1 MSSNHESIHSVTSG
15 PFSLVLKIMSPSDF
29 NFAIS
34 LVLFSVPDSST
45 CCLPPPPL
53 PTSSLCSLSPSLLSS
68 FHQSPIL
75 PSFLPLHLT
84 VLAAVAGAIPFIGP
98 YWVAMPAV
106 LEVWLVDGSPV
117 AAIAILTLSLL
128 PAFFVDSIIN
138 SEIEG

>member
-1 MSSNHESIHSVTSG
+1 
-15 PFSLVLKIMSPSDF
+15 
-29 NFAIS
+29 
-34 LVLFSVPDSST
+34 
-45 CCLPPPPL
+45 
-53 PTSSLCSLSPSLLSS
+53 
-68 FHQSPIL
+68 
-75 PSFLPLHLT
+75 
-84 VLAAVAGAIPFIGP
+84 LAAVAGAIPFIGP